1 MIEKIIIIL
10 FLIPQYLWHETEMR
24 RKEKEHRKKLI
35 QKQVDVDSDQKKGQ
49 NQHDSIEKT
58 MSHKKVSAI

>member
-1 MIEKIIIIL
+1 
-10 FLIPQYLWHETEMR
+10 MR
-24 RKEKEHRKKLI
+24 RKEKEHRKKLM